1 MKLRANLL
9 LLLAALIWGFA
20 FVAQRVGMD
29 YLGPYSFNGI
39 RFALGALSLIPLL
52 VFFRSRKAAVKA
64 HQGWK
69 SWQVGTAAGLILFI
83 AASLQQIGMLY
94 TTAGKA
100 AFVTCLYII
109 LVPIAGIFLGQRA
122 GRSTWFGSVLVIS
135 GLYLLCVKEGF
146 TISYGDILEVIGA
159 CFWTLH
165 ILWIDHFSEIDSLEL
180 AFYQFVTCS
189 FLSLVTALCLE
200 TMTIAGIMGAAVPI
214 LYGGFCSVGIAY
226 TLQIV
231 GQKQAEPAH
240 AAIILSMETVFA
252 ALGGYLLLG
261 ERLTVVELIGCVLMM
276 MGMLLSQLCNIKKE
290 PTTAGSLELNNM
302 KSM

>member
-1 MKLRANLL
+1 M
-9 LLLAALIWGFA
+9 IWGFA

-39 RFALGALSLIPLL
+39 RFALGALSLVPLL
-52 VFFRSRKAAVKA
+52 IFFKSRPSACQPSAAY
-64 HQGWK
+64 K
-69 SWQVGTAAGLILFI
+69 SWQVGIIAGLILFI
-83 AASLQQIGMLY
+83 AASLQQVGMLY

-109 LVPIAGIFLGQRA
+109 LVPIAGIFLGQRTN
-122 GRSTWFGSVLVIS
+122 RSTWYGSLLVMI

-146 TISYGDILEVIGA
+146 SVSYGDILEVCGA
-159 CFWTLH
+159 SFWTLH

-189 FLSLVTALCLE
+189 LLSLLAAFCME
-200 TMTIAGIMGAAVPI
+200 TITVAGIMGAAVPI

-261 ERLTVVELIGCVLMM
+261 EHLTFVELLGCALMM
-276 MGMLLSQLCNIKKE
+276 SGMLLSQLKSIKKQ
-290 PTTAGSLELNNM
+290 TTDDITTELDSVKNV
-302 KSM
+302 